1 MENES
6 RLRIGI
12 TIGDINGIGPEI
24 IIKTFLDNR
33 MLQVCTPVI
42 YGSSKTISYHR
53 KLLNINEFNY
63 TTIRGIRELNHKK
76 INLINCWEEEAKINM
91 GMPTPASGS
100 YALKALQAACRDLQ
114 EKNIDA
120 IVTAPV
126 NKHSMPRDEFPFSG
140 HTEFFASKFNA
151 ADYLMILVSES
162 LRVAFVT
169 GHIPI
174 SEVSKQLSKEKIVS
188 RIKLLH
194 QSMKRDFNIRK
205 PRIAVLGLNPHAGD
219 NGLIGKEEIEI
230 ISPAIREAL
239 ESNILVYG
247 PFSPDGYFGS
257 AAYRKYDVAL
267 SMYHDQGLTGFKAIS
282 FSSGVNFTAGLP
294 MVRTS
299 PDHGTAYD
307 IAGKNVASE
316 ESFRNA
322 VYFACD
328 VLKNRADYDE
338 ANASPLKISQLGGD
352 R

>member
-1 MENES
+1 MENEN
-6 RLRIGI
+6 RFRIGI
-12 TIGDINGIGPEI
+12 TIGDINGIGVEV

-63 TTIRGIRELNHKK
+63 TTIRGIREMNHRK
-76 INLINCWEEEAKINM
+76 INLINCWEEEAKIDM
-91 GMPTPASGS
+91 GKPSPAAGT
-100 YALKALQAACRDLQ
+100 YALKSLKAACRDLQ

-120 IVTAPV
+120 VVTAPI

-151 ADYLMILVSES
+151 ADYVMILVSEN

-169 GHIPI
+169 GHIPL
-174 SEVSKQLSKEKIVS
+174 SEVSKHLTKEKIVS
-188 RIKLLH
+188 RIILVH
-194 QSMKRDFNIRK
+194 QSLKRDFSIRK

-230 ISPAIREAL
+230 ISPAIREAADA
-239 ESNILVYG
+239 NMLVHG
-247 PFSPDGYFGS
+247 PFSPDGFFGS
-257 AAYRKYDVAL
+257 AAYLKYDAVIA
-267 SMYHDQGLTGFKAIS
+267 MYHDQGLTGFKAIS
-282 FSSGVNFTAGLP
+282 FSSGVNYTAGLP
-294 MVRTS
+294 VVRTS

-307 IAGKNVASE
+307 IAGKNTASE

-322 VYFACD
+322 VYVACD
-328 VLKNRADYDE
+328 VLKNRMEYAE
-338 ANASPLKISQLGGD
+338 VNANPLKISQLGGD